1 MHILI
6 DEFCKL
12 YNDDTISP
20 LSIDYKDYSIW
31 ENSLISSDK
40 IKNIENYWINK
51 FKDSE
56 IPSLNL
62 PYDYPNPTTPSFV
75 GKRLI
80 KNLDNELI
88 KKINILANEL
98 QVSPYMIFISA
109 YFILLY
115 KYTGQNEIIVGTP
128 FANRNI
134 SETNNIIG
142 MFVNNLCVDAK
153 IDSNISFVEFLNNIK
168 EQILS
173 DINNGIYPYD
183 LLIKKLNI
191 PNNTQL
197 FNTMFTYQNTA
208 SNKFIINGKE
218 SKLIPAN
225 LNIAKFNLSFEIN
238 PNEKYFNIEYRTD
251 LFNHNSIERLF
262 NHYINILNNFLNNK
276 NILIKNI
283 NMLDNSEEKY
293 ILNNFNNNK
302 LDFPENS
309 TLVSLFKNIVKTNG
323 DKIAIETDNDSITY
337 NELDKKSTALANKL
351 IAQGLKPHEV
361 VGVCLNRSI
370 ELLISI
376 WAILKANCIYM
387 PMYVGYPEDRLSYM
401 LLNSD
406 ASLLI
411 SNTNLANK
419 IEFTKKKEI
428 LDNYKDIA
436 DYSEDLN
443 IKYSSIDPAYIIY
456 TSGSTGKPKGVII
469 SNKNLINFIY
479 NFNYLFNNKLNNNDT
494 FLASTNISFDVS
506 IWELFLPILNG
517 CKLFLYS
524 EEIIRDIIKYCNNI
538 IKYKITGLY
547 IPPNILDDVYN
558 ILKDSEN
565 IYINKLLVG
574 VEPIKK
580 STLNNYFN
588 LNKEL
593 QIVNGYGPT
602 ETTIC
607 STALKYELDNSND
620 DIVSIGHPL
629 SNNNAYIVN
638 VDKQLQPIGIPGEL
652 YITGAGIGL
661 GYINNDKENRKNYL
675 QNIYDAS
682 SDRMYKTGDLALW
695 LPDGK
700 IKFIGRN
707 DSQVKISGHRIE
719 LSEINSMIMKYP
731 TINKSFT
738 TIYTK
743 NSKKYIVAY
752 YTSNKEVPKTDL
764 FAFLKNKL
772 ADYMVPTFLMQI
784 DEFPLTVN
792 GKIDKANLPTSFI
805 VSRPKYI
812 APRND
817 FEKNLAF
824 IWSKLLGIKKIGI
837 NDNFFEIGGDSL
849 LAIKFQLEAVKLGLN
864 ISYSDIFTYPTIK
877 QLSEK
882 NNDTNNSVDISNYD
896 YTNISNLLEKNNIKN
911 INKINKLKSNIGNI
925 LLIGATG
932 FLGAH
937 ILDEFLKTHTGIA
950 YCLIREKS
958 LTSPKERL
966 KDTLNFYFGKK
977 YDDYFDKRIIVITGD
992 ITNAKFTLSESELQY
1007 LAQNITTI
1015 IDSAALVKHFGSYQ
1029 HFYDINVNGTNN
1041 IINFAHKYNKK
1052 LYYIS
1057 TLSVSG
1063 NSFDETKEIQKFD
1076 ETNFYIGQDFS
1087 NVYIHTKF
1095 EAEKLILEKIQT
1107 GLDAC
1112 ILRIGNITNRYSDGV
1127 FQINVSENAFV
1138 NRLKSLLAMKVIP
1151 EKLLEHSV
1159 EFTPVDTC
1167 AQSIIKIVDS
1177 NPEFTVFHLFDDNTI
1192 TCKKL
1197 LEILNSIGIN
1207 IKPVSDEE
1215 FKNCIDTFLNNN
1227 NLSDDISGIITDLDD
1242 NKSLNLISN
1251 VIPVSDFS
1259 KKYLNIIDFNW
1270 PMINNNYIKK
1280 YINYFINIRYFNGGK
1295 ND

>member
-1 MHILI
+1 
-6 DEFCKL
+6 
-12 YNDDTISP
+12 
-20 LSIDYKDYSIW
+20 
-31 ENSLISSDK
+31 
-40 IKNIENYWINK
+40 
-51 FKDSE
+51 
-56 IPSLNL
+56 
-62 PYDYPNPTTPSFV
+62 
-75 GKRLI
+75 
-80 KNLDNELI
+80 
-88 KKINILANEL
+88 
-98 QVSPYMIFISA
+98 
-109 YFILLY
+109 
-115 KYTGQNEIIVGTP
+115 
-128 FANRNI
+128 
-134 SETNNIIG
+134 
-142 MFVNNLCVDAK
+142 
-153 IDSNISFVEFLNNIK
+153 
-168 EQILS
+168 
-173 DINNGIYPYD
+173 
-183 LLIKKLNI
+183 
-191 PNNTQL
+191 
-197 FNTMFTYQNTA
+197 
-208 SNKFIINGKE
+208 
-218 SKLIPAN
+218 
-225 LNIAKFNLSFEIN
+225 
-238 PNEKYFNIEYRTD
+238 
-251 LFNHNSIERLF
+251 
-262 NHYINILNNFLNNK
+262 
-276 NILIKNI
+276 
-283 NMLDNSEEKY
+283 
-293 ILNNFNNNK
+293 
-302 LDFPENS
+302 
-309 TLVSLFKNIVKTNG
+309 
-323 DKIAIETDNDSITY
+323 
-337 NELDKKSTALANKL
+337 
-351 IAQGLKPHEV
+351 
-361 VGVCLNRSI
+361 
-370 ELLISI
+370 
-376 WAILKANCIYM
+376 M

-1270 PMINNNYIKK
+1270 PMIDNNYIKK

>member
-1 MHILI
+1 
-6 DEFCKL
+6 
-12 YNDDTISP
+12 
-20 LSIDYKDYSIW
+20 
-31 ENSLISSDK
+31 
-40 IKNIENYWINK
+40 
-51 FKDSE
+51 
-56 IPSLNL
+56 
-62 PYDYPNPTTPSFV
+62 
-75 GKRLI
+75 
-80 KNLDNELI
+80 
-88 KKINILANEL
+88 
-98 QVSPYMIFISA
+98 
-109 YFILLY
+109 
-115 KYTGQNEIIVGTP
+115 
-128 FANRNI
+128 
-134 SETNNIIG
+134 
-142 MFVNNLCVDAK
+142 
-153 IDSNISFVEFLNNIK
+153 
-168 EQILS
+168 
-173 DINNGIYPYD
+173 
-183 LLIKKLNI
+183 
-191 PNNTQL
+191 
-197 FNTMFTYQNTA
+197 
-208 SNKFIINGKE
+208 
-218 SKLIPAN
+218 
-225 LNIAKFNLSFEIN
+225 
-238 PNEKYFNIEYRTD
+238 
-251 LFNHNSIERLF
+251 
-262 NHYINILNNFLNNK
+262 
-276 NILIKNI
+276 
-283 NMLDNSEEKY
+283 
-293 ILNNFNNNK
+293 
-302 LDFPENS
+302 
-309 TLVSLFKNIVKTNG
+309 
-323 DKIAIETDNDSITY
+323 
-337 NELDKKSTALANKL
+337 
-351 IAQGLKPHEV
+351 
-361 VGVCLNRSI
+361 
-370 ELLISI
+370 
-376 WAILKANCIYM
+376 
-387 PMYVGYPEDRLSYM
+387 
-401 LLNSD
+401 
-406 ASLLI
+406 
-411 SNTNLANK
+411 
-419 IEFTKKKEI
+419 
-428 LDNYKDIA
+428 
-436 DYSEDLN
+436 
-443 IKYSSIDPAYIIY
+443 
-456 TSGSTGKPKGVII
+456 
-469 SNKNLINFIY
+469 
-479 NFNYLFNNKLNNNDT
+479 
-494 FLASTNISFDVS
+494 
-506 IWELFLPILNG
+506 
-517 CKLFLYS
+517 
-524 EEIIRDIIKYCNNI
+524 
-538 IKYKITGLY
+538 
-547 IPPNILDDVYN
+547 
-558 ILKDSEN
+558 
-565 IYINKLLVG
+565 
-574 VEPIKK
+574 
-580 STLNNYFN
+580 
-588 LNKEL
+588 
-593 QIVNGYGPT
+593 
-602 ETTIC
+602 
-607 STALKYELDNSND
+607 
-620 DIVSIGHPL
+620 
-629 SNNNAYIVN
+629 
-638 VDKQLQPIGIPGEL
+638 
-652 YITGAGIGL
+652 
-661 GYINNDKENRKNYL
+661 
-675 QNIYDAS
+675 
-682 SDRMYKTGDLALW
+682 
-695 LPDGK
+695 
-700 IKFIGRN
+700 
-707 DSQVKISGHRIE
+707 
-719 LSEINSMIMKYP
+719 
-731 TINKSFT
+731 
-738 TIYTK
+738 
-743 NSKKYIVAY
+743 
-752 YTSNKEVPKTDL
+752 
-764 FAFLKNKL
+764 
-772 ADYMVPTFLMQI
+772 MVPTFLMQI

-1063 NSFDETKEIQKFD
+1063 NSFDETNEIQKFD